1 MQLAMNIRNWGAQ
14 ATPAKLRAC
23 AEAADRSGLDAIWF
37 NDHIGLPPVIGDN
50 AYGIPDEMG
59 AILDPLGFAHWLAA
73 VTTRIRFG
81 TAVLVLPYRPPLVT
95 AKLVQTVQALSGGRF
110 LLGVGPGYLAEE
122 FTALG
127 VARSRRGALTDEV
140 LEVLHA
146 AARDGVVERHGQL
159 LRLEPRPPLPPI
171 YVGGGAAAAIPR
183 ALARGDGW
191 MPVGLAP
198 AALAAPIADLAARTR
213 DAGREPLAV
222 VAMKTLP
229 LEDPA
234 AAAALARAYRDV
246 GVTQLVHTQ
255 GYDSP
260 AHYAEV
266 VEQVDREL
274 RSAIA

>member
-1 MQLAMNIRNWGAQ
+1 
-14 ATPAKLRAC
+14 
-23 AEAADRSGLDAIWF
+23 
-37 NDHIGLPPVIGDN
+37 
-50 AYGIPDEMG
+50 
-59 AILDPLGFAHWLAA
+59 
-73 VTTRIRFG
+73 
-81 TAVLVLPYRPPLVT
+81 
-95 AKLVQTVQALSGGRF
+95 
-110 LLGVGPGYLAEE
+110 
-122 FTALG
+122 
-127 VARSRRGALTDEV
+127 
-140 LEVLHA
+140 
-146 AARDGVVERHGQL
+146 
-159 LRLEPRPPLPPI
+159 
-171 YVGGGAAAAIPR
+171 
-183 ALARGDGW
+183 